1 MLSSIFQG
9 WCTDSTFTESNTFWY
24 VIVREVRYGMLS
36 NSRTE
41 GFTKFIQYRG
51 FLIVHYCGPLLLNCN
66 YVMPVGVCF
75 RLLPLPQMNL
85 AHFSLEC
92 GGLILFPLWVWVR
105 VIFGQS
111 GDSGTKHVL
120 KLEVFALHNWDVL
133 SLIMLPLLEELPSRN
148 VWYGLWLYGFLLDK

>member
-1 MLSSIFQG
+1 
-9 WCTDSTFTESNTFWY
+9 
-24 VIVREVRYGMLS
+24 MLS

-41 GFTKFIQYRG
+41 GFTKFIQRGG

-66 YVMPVGVCF
+66 YVIPAGVCF
-75 RLLPLPQMNL
+75 HLLLLPQMNS

-92 GGLILFPLWVWVR
+92 GGLFLFPLWVWVK

-111 GDSGTKHVL
+111 ADSGTGHVL
-120 KLEVFALHNWDVL
+120 KLEVFALHNPGVL

-148 VWYGLWLYGFLLDK
+148 AWYGL